1 MLTTEQKIANE
12 RYFLN
17 IIPVTKMYSWID
29 EKEIYMIENNK
40 MIAQTDNGYLKLSQI
55 VRPQFMSL
63 FVQKK

>member
-1 MLTTEQKIANE
+1 MNTTEQKIMNE

-17 IIPVTKMYSWID
+17 IMRLTKMYSWID

-40 MIAQTDNGYLKLSQI
+40 MIAQTDRGYLKLSEI